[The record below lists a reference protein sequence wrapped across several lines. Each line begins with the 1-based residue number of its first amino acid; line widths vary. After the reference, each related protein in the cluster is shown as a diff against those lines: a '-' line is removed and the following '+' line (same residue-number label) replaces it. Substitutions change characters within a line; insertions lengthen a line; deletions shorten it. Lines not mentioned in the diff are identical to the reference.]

1 MTYYEKWSVFN
12 IFFRIITI
20 ISKFKTGVALPVN
33 RLVLSIQFPTDAPKH
48 MTEAA
53 MMRPYRAV
61 NRKLPGAS
69 FIIYNPPANHHLRE
83 IAQKKY
89 LIVE

>member
-1 MTYYEKWSVFN
+1 M
-12 IFFRIITI
+12 IIVTQKAKASI
-20 ISKFKTGVALPVN
+20 VSPVN

-69 FIIYNPPANHHLRE
+69 FIIYNPPANHHLSG
-83 IAQKKY
+83 ISD
-89 LIVE
+89 

>member
-1 MTYYEKWSVFN
+1 M
-12 IFFRIITI
+12 III
-20 ISKFKTGVALPVN
+20 IQKAKTSILLPVN

-69 FIIYNPPANHHLRE
+69 FIIYNPPANHHLRG